1 MMVKNFDKPIQNND
15 FRIKCFL
22 IIFGIL
28 SILSVSTESVA
39 QNFEVTPFA
48 GYRFGGDFE
57 DSVTGFGLDIDDS
70 ESYGLIL
77 GFNMSP
83 ETQIEFLYSHQS
95 TKIEPKG
102 LFSPTSL
109 TDLDMDYYHLG
120 GSYIWNP
127 KKNLRP
133 FIQASLG
140 ATHLNP
146 DRAGLGSETRFSF
159 GIGGGVKYFFTKHIS
174 LRLDGKALAT
184 VLNSNSAIF
193 CSGGCTVR
201 IQGSTL
207 WQFEGGLGVIFA
219 F

>member
-83 ETQIEFLYSHQS
+83 ETQLEFLYSHQS

-159 GIGGGVKYFFTKHIS
+159 GIGGGVKYFFTKHIG